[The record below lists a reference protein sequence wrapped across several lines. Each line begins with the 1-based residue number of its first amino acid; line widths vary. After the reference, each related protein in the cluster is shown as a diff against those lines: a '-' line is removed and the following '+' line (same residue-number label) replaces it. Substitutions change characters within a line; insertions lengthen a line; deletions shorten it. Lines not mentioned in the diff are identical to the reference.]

1 MSLLIVLFAALM
13 IPLAMARFKITAVP
27 TAIAEIIVGIIIG
40 RTGFQFV
47 ETTNNLSFLSSLGV
61 IILIFLSGMEIDF
74 SLFKSKSSEEKGT
87 QPLPMAILSFVAIL
101 GTSVLLAFVVKFLGI
116 FDNLMLSTIL
126 FSTIALGVVIAA
138 LKEKELLSKPYG
150 QRLLL
155 IAVLGEIIPLLALS
169 AYAALNGGQ
178 SEQIWLILV
187 IFLVAILLLWRFR
200 GIYDFF
206 AKVDK
211 STTQLDIR
219 LAFFIV
225 FTLVTVAETVGAENI
240 LGAFLAGIVM
250 KLLQP
255 SESTQEKLT
264 SVGYGFFIPVFFIM
278 TGAKLE
284 LRSLLI
290 QPEAWLM
297 ILLLFVCFMVAKA
310 GLFFTMQKSFNR
322 TNALAGACISAT
334 TITLVLPT
342 LEVAAHLDQ
351 ITEVQVGEF
360 TLAAVLCCILAPIF
374 FNKFYQSTEEEEQ
387 LTKVT
392 FFGTNVLTIPVAQ
405 QLAKGWYDIQMVTDD
420 REHYETF
427 RSAMDHVLFLEN
439 REEQTLFDKQIF
451 DADVLVL
458 GYRDDAINYEMA
470 QLAAKYEVPRVIV
483 RLESHDLTDTKYE
496 QLQAKGAELFNTF
509 DVNIS
514 LLREMIDSPSTLKML
529 TDTESGLY
537 EVSVNNRRYTGI
549 PIKSLPF
556 IEAITISRI
565 YRNNEFIAPRGN
577 TVIELGDHLIFT
589 GNKETVKELRHV
601 LSLTN

>member
-1 MSLLIVLFAALM
+1 M
-13 IPLAMARFKITAVP
+13 
-27 TAIAEIIVGIIIG
+27 
-40 RTGFQFV
+40 
-47 ETTNNLSFLSSLGV
+47 
-61 IILIFLSGMEIDF
+61 
-74 SLFKSKSSEEKGT
+74 
-87 QPLPMAILSFVAIL
+87 
-101 GTSVLLAFVVKFLGI
+101 
-116 FDNLMLSTIL
+116 
-126 FSTIALGVVIAA
+126 
-138 LKEKELLSKPYG
+138 
-150 QRLLL
+150 
-155 IAVLGEIIPLLALS
+155 
-169 AYAALNGGQ
+169 
-178 SEQIWLILV
+178 
-187 IFLVAILLLWRFR
+187 
-200 GIYDFF
+200 
-206 AKVDK
+206 
-211 STTQLDIR
+211 
-219 LAFFIV
+219 
-225 FTLVTVAETVGAENI
+225 
-240 LGAFLAGIVM
+240 
-250 KLLQP
+250 
-255 SESTQEKLT
+255 
-264 SVGYGFFIPVFFIM
+264 
-278 TGAKLE
+278 
-284 LRSLLI
+284 
-290 QPEAWLM
+290 
-297 ILLLFVCFMVAKA
+297 
-310 GLFFTMQKSFNR
+310 
-322 TNALAGACISAT
+322 
-334 TITLVLPT
+334 
-342 LEVAAHLDQ
+342 
-351 ITEVQVGEF
+351 
-360 TLAAVLCCILAPIF
+360 
-374 FNKFYQSTEEEEQ
+374 
-387 LTKVT
+387 T